1 MIREFKEFAVK
12 GNMLDLAIGLVLGA
26 AFGAAVNSLVGDIF
40 TPLIGLITGGV
51 DFKALAITLR
61 AAEGDNP
68 PLLLN
73 YGSFLQVILNF
84 LIVAVV
90 LFFLIKAMNRLR
102 RAKEKEP
109 APPPEPPREEILLE
123 EIRDILKSRT

>member
-1 MIREFKEFAVK
+1 MFKEFKEFAVK

-26 AFGAAVNSLVGDIF
+26 AFGAVVNSLVGDIF

-51 DFKALAITLR
+51 DFKALAITLK
-61 AAEGDNP
+61 ASDGDNP

-73 YGSFLQVILNF
+73 YGSFLQFVLNF
-84 LIVAVV
+84 LIVALA
-90 LFFLIKAMNRLR
+90 LFFVIKTINRLR
-102 RAKEKEP
+102 RAKEPEP
-109 APPPEPPREEILLE
+109 VPEPEPPREEILLE